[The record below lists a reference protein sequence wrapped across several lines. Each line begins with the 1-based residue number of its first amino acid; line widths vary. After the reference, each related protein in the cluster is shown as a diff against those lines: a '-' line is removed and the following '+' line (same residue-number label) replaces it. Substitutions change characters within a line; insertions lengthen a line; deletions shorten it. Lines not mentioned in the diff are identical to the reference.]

1 MNIVIIIAIIFQCA
15 AILVCGYYAVAM
27 IRLGEI
33 GMGILTF
40 LLAIVNALIAL
51 INVAR
56 LTGRI

>member
-1 MNIVIIIAIIFQCA
+1 MNIVIIIAIIIQCA

-40 LLAIVNALIAL
+40 LLLIVNALMAL
-51 INVAR
+51 VNVAR